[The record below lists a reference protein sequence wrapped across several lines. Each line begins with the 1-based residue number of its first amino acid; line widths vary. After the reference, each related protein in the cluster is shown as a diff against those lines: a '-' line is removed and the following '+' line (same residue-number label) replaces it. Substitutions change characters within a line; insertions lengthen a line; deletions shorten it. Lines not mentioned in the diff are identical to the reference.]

1 MSECTLTKDDI
12 KRIPFTL
19 YDAGWVILCIGMAIG
34 AGIVFLPI
42 QIGIKG
48 IWVFIVSIIIV
59 YPGIYLLQ
67 DIYLKTLSRTE
78 DAKDYTS
85 IISQYLGPNWAI

>member
-34 AGIVFLPI
+34 AGIVF
-42 QIGIKG
+42 
-48 IWVFIVSIIIV
+48 
-59 YPGIYLLQ
+59 Y
-67 DIYLKTLSRTE
+67 LSRLE
-78 DAKDYTS
+78 
-85 IISQYLGPNWAI
+85 

>member
-34 AGIVFLPI
+34 AGIVFFTYPDWNKRHLGFYSVYHNRLSWYLSPS
-42 QIGIKG
+42 GYLFENFVEDRRCKG
-48 IWVFIVSIIIV
+48 LYKHYFSIFR
-59 YPGIYLLQ
+59 P
-67 DIYLKTLSRTE
+67 
-78 DAKDYTS
+78 
-85 IISQYLGPNWAI
+85 